1 MKRVYRLPTK
11 NEWEFACRAGT
22 KTKYFFGDQPMNMIG
37 HFAWFREN
45 SGGRPHFV
53 GMKRPNP
60 LGLYDMYGNVW
71 EWCSDLSE
79 AGLTAVAQGGA
90 FGSSL
95 NFIGSSIT
103 FPLGQKKQIGF
114 RLALSPPDDSE

>member
-1 MKRVYRLPTK
+1 
-11 NEWEFACRAGT
+11 
-22 KTKYFFGDQPMNMIG
+22 MNMIG

-45 SGGRPHFV
+45 SGGLPHFV

-90 FGSSL
+90 FSV
-95 NFIGSSIT
+95 
-103 FPLGQKKQIGF
+103 
-114 RLALSPPDDSE
+114 AV